1 MKIAFQGARGAFS
14 HRATQLF
21 AQQMGAMDTLEPL
34 SCKSF
39 DEAFAKVVSG
49 EADFA
54 ALPLENSSVG
64 TIVANYDLLSSSA
77 VCIVSELYVPVHHNV
92 LGIET
97 ANVAE
102 LKEIYSHPVALDQ
115 CRQFLASLPNAR
127 AVAYWD
133 TSGAAF
139 HVKEL
144 NSTCVAAIAS
154 DYAAEETGLQ
164 ILQSRV
170 EDHQG
175 NRTRFGIITAEDP
188 GTGSAELKSI
198 AVQLIEGLDKYKL
211 SCTVELEHK
220 PGSLARLLGALAR
233 CEANL
238 TKIESRPIP
247 QTPWHYRF
255 FLEIQLD
262 HRLDSA
268 VLESLDRFTIK
279 NKVFGRYPIWE
290 KPD

>member
-21 AQQMGAMDTLEPL
+21 AQQLDRVDSLEPV
-34 SCKSF
+34 SCKTF
-39 DEAFAKVVSG
+39 DETFASVVSG
-49 EADFA
+49 ESDFA

-64 TIVANYDLLSSSA
+64 TIVANYDLLSA
-77 VCIVSELYVPVHHNV
+77 NPVRIVSELYVPVHHNV

-102 LKEIYSHPVALDQ
+102 LEEM
-115 CRQFLASLPNAR
+115 
-127 AVAYWD
+127 
-133 TSGAAF
+133 
-139 HVKEL
+139 EL
-144 NSTCVAAIAS
+144 NSAKVAAIAS
-154 DYAAEETGLQ
+154 DYAAKEAGLK

-170 EDHQG
+170 EDHEG
-175 NRTRFGIITAEDP
+175 NRTRFGIIIAENP
-188 GTGSAELKSI
+188 GAGSEELKSM
-198 AVQLIEGLDKYKL
+198 AVRLIDGLDKYKL
-211 SCTVELEHK
+211 SCTAELEHK